1 MDATADAQTFGTL
14 IQKYEETRPLPE
26 IDPDLAD
33 VDKIGLMIDV
43 FYRGHAS
50 KMLGLKNTFS
60 HLYER
65 FMEKYTVKRPEYN
78 EDDDSETIFEKV
90 FGSMDDDA

>member
-14 IQKYEETRPLPE
+14 LQKYEETRPLPE
-26 IDPDLAD
+26 VDPDLED
-33 VDKIGLMIDV
+33 VDRIGLLIDV

-50 KMLGLKNTFS
+50 KMLGLKNAFS

-65 FMEKYTVKRPEYN
+65 FMKKYTVNKPEYD
-78 EDDDSETIFEKV
+78 EDTDSETIFEKV
-90 FGSMDDDA
+90 FGSIEDD